1 MRPYPEEIILAL
13 QRGTSAHFLPELK
26 SSYAQ
31 AQFMPAQLLFGIALR
46 DANTAAQDLV
56 DANRE
61 LRALIA
67 DVSAALAAIDRPDAA
82 AAREVAGGLPP
93 AAADIKLSSLR
104 AEYDALRSIICN
116 LAPVIEPAGDDATLA
131 PLADARK
138 RIYAWFSADATK
150 RAVPI
155 LNH

>member
-13 QRGTSAHFLPELK
+13 QRGMSAHFLPELK

-46 DANTAAQDLV
+46 DADGAVQNLI

-61 LRALIA
+61 LRALLAEVQSALGAA
-67 DVSAALAAIDRPDAA
+67 DRDDARAA
-82 AAREVAGGLPP
+82 AEVFSALPSP
-93 AAADIKLSSLR
+93 ATDVKLSSLR
-104 AEYDALRSIICN
+104 AEFDGLRTAFSR
-116 LAPVIEPAGDDATLA
+116 LAPVLEPAGEDEGLA
-131 PLADARK
+131 ALRPIRRKVYDWFAADAR
-138 RIYAWFSADATK
+138 K